1 MKNRFDPETLTAYHE
16 AGHAVVDCL
25 LGLPLEEVSVVPDEE
40 SMGRV
45 SSSLFKDFYKS
56 LEDEDADEDEVLEVY
71 LVSLLAGIKAVEILT
86 GEDTHPYDPNADL
99 SLLDSDYGQA
109 GSVILSLA
117 GPTAESQAAV
127 YEQAVS
133 QAEGL
138 LREIWPTVEVLA
150 EALLKHKTLTGSE
163 CAEIVARTASS
174 KVPPRGGRRSGM
186 RGLLEVG
193 VVKVTLGALEALREA
208 GVEPEEL
215 LWRHATGDW
224 GELSE
229 ADRQKNE
236 LSIREGSRV
245 FSSYP
250 IKTPSGTDT
259 IWVLTEADRSAT
271 TLLKPEEYKA
281 HRVC

>member
-1 MKNRFDPETLTAYHE
+1 MKNRFDPKTLTAYHE

-25 LGLPLEEVSVVPDEE
+25 LGLPLEELSVVPNEE
-40 SMGRV
+40 SKGRV
-45 SSSLFKDFYKS
+45 SSSLFKDFYKF
-56 LEDEDADEDEVLEVY
+56 LEDVDADEDEVLEVY
-71 LVSLLAGIKAVEILT
+71 LVSLLSGIKTVEILT
-86 GEDTHPYDPNADL
+86 GEETHPDNPNADL
-99 SLLDSDYGQA
+99 SLVDSDYDQVGR
-109 GSVILSLA
+109 VISSLA

-127 YEQAVS
+127 YEEACS
-133 QAEGL
+133 QAESFL
-138 LREIWPTVEVLA
+138 QENWPAVEAVA

-163 CAEIVARTASS
+163 CAEIVARTVSS

-193 VVKVTLGALEALREA
+193 VVKVTLGALEALRDA
-208 GVEPEEL
+208 GVELEEL

-236 LSIREGSRV
+236 LSIKEESRV

-250 IKTPSGTDT
+250 IKTPSGSDT
-259 IWVLTEADRSAT
+259 IWVLTEADRSST
-271 TLLKPEEYKA
+271 TVLKPEEY
-281 HRVC
+281 